1 MKHLKFTPEIQ
12 IFFLISLTILTELD
26 DYIMMLGTKVKSN
39 KIFE

>member
-26 DYIMMLGTKVKSN
+26 DYIMMLGTKV
-39 KIFE
+39 

>member
-26 DYIMMLGTKVKSN
+26 DYIMLLGTTVKSS